1 MGATEAVDGVI
12 VERRGQAV
20 VLTMSN
26 PGRRNAFYPEMR
38 RKLAELLWSMGME
51 SQVRAFVLTG
61 EGGHFCAGADLSR
74 SRSDAERTPITIREN
89 MKDVHKLLRG
99 IVAGARPVIAAVEG
113 DAFGAGMSMA
123 AASDRVFAGRTARFG
138 AAFTKIGLMP
148 DMGALYTLPQRVGL
162 SKARDL
168 MYLATP
174 IGAEEAARLGLVDEL
189 VEAGGALDAALGYAA
204 QLAEMP
210 PLAISYTKAALATG
224 VSSMEDAMRLEL
236 DLLPTL
242 ALSEDCREGVAAF
255 KEKRK
260 PKYSGR

>member
-38 RKLAELLWSMGME
+38 RKLAELLGSMGME
-51 SQVRAFVLTG
+51 SEVRAFVLTG

-74 SRSDAERTPITIREN
+74 SRAGTERTLITVREGL
-89 MKDVHKLLRG
+89 KDLHKLLRG
-99 IVAGARPVIAAVEG
+99 IAAGARPVIAAVEG

-138 AAFTKIGLMP
+138 TAFAKIGLMP

-189 VEAGGALDAALGYAA
+189 VEAGGALEAALGYAS

-210 PLAISYTKAALATG
+210 PLAIAYTKAALATG
-224 VSSMEDAMRLEL
+224 VTSMEDAMRLEL

-242 ALSEDCREGVAAF
+242 ALSDDSMEGVAAF